1 MEQEVAKRKGGR
13 PLGSK
18 TKKINLSG
26 ASIERICEYHKFN
39 PVEKLIRIAN
49 RCDDIAWPPAL
60 EFAATAKLVE
70 GIYGK
75 RQAIPGLSDGG
86 PIDGQFSLVFVED
99 GAPFTLPG
107 QADAEG
113 TAPVVQPEPIQRL
126 SDSSQ
131 SW

>member
-1 MEQEVAKRKGGR
+1 MQEVAKRGKGR
-13 PLGSK
+13 PPGSRN
-18 TKKINLSG
+18 KKVNLSG
-26 ASIERICEYHKFN
+26 ASVERICEYHGFN

-49 RCDDIAWPPAL
+49 GTDDEHWPLPL
-60 EFAATAKLVE
+60 KYAATAKLVD

-75 RQAIPGLSDGG
+75 RTPIPGLSDGAAL
-86 PIDGQFSLVFVED
+86 DGQFSLVFVED

-126 SDSSQ
+126 GDSSQ